1 MDSFKKFAEMIG
13 QLEEESKDWDDF
25 FDKFVG
31 KCRTPEKIAQLKE
44 YEDACVQLAELA
56 RPYLDGLGERIAEAS
71 ASVVRQE
78 VSTGGE
84 SHSRGYY
91 SPSPVIDLVVG
102 NYKRGKLLVRPS
114 KRSKIS
120 FTYGFDADDRLRL
133 VTRHLYDL
141 GRASQEVLIYEGD
154 RVFGLTADRFGKSEP
169 LDITTF
175 TVENYAEG
183 KLISFSQLHVHGL
196 REITSFDRLVEN
208 ALYYK
213 EEYTYD
219 EKGIRTCDLY
229 DYTMQTALLQ
239 HFRYVF
245 EHDEDGYISSYP
257 HIDFDD
263 DTLEPC
269 EPSEPLVPLLKR
281 KV

>member
-1 MDSFKKFAEMIG
+1 MPNARKG
-13 QLEEESKDWDDF
+13 
-25 FDKFVG
+25 
-31 KCRTPEKIAQLKE
+31 PQLKE

-56 RPYLDGLGERIAEAS
+56 RPYLDDLETLIDEAK
-71 ASVVRQE
+71 ASVVREE

-84 SHSRGYY
+84 SLSRGYY

-102 NYKRGKLLVRPS
+102 NYKRGKLLVRQS
-114 KRSKIS
+114 QRSKIS

-133 VTRHLYDL
+133 VTRHLHDL
-141 GRASQEVLIYEGD
+141 GRASQEMLIYEGD
-154 RVFGLTADRFGKSEP
+154 RVIGLTADRFGESEP

-175 TVENYAEG
+175 TVENYADG
-183 KLISFSQLHVHGL
+183 KLISFSQLHVHRL
-196 REITSFDRLVEN
+196 REITSFDQLVEE

-219 EKGIRTCDLY
+219 EKGIRTCDSY

-239 HFRYVF
+239 HSRYVF
-245 EHDEDGYISSYP
+245 EHDEEGCISSYA
-257 HIDFDD
+257 HIDFDY

-269 EPSEPLVPLLKR
+269 EPFEPLAPLLKR